1 MGRDGP
7 GLMEFIILTS
17 LVLIIGLLG
26 FIAVMIWGIGEKI
39 AEHEEKK

>member
-1 MGRDGP
+1 
-7 GLMEFIILTS
+7 MEFIILTS